1 MISSMSKAEKTKQ
14 LIIEKTADVFNS
26 KGYAAT
32 SLSDITKV
40 TGLTKGSIYG
50 NFDDKEEVVIA
61 AFKFNAKRLRDS
73 MEAAISK
80 EETAYEQLMAMLNF
94 YKTTWKKAASQGGCP
109 MLNAATEADDHLL
122 FLSDAVKENFIAW
135 QNKIA
140 NIIEKG
146 KAEGSFK
153 TNLQSEIYAYT
164 FIMLIEGGI
173 LLSRTLN
180 QITHLN
186 TALDRVKLIIDQE
199 FIH

>member
-1 MISSMSKAEKTKQ
+1 MALFILLIKKTNH
-14 LIIEKTADVFNS
+14 LIFEKTADVFNS

-32 SLSDITKV
+32 SLSDITKI

-73 MEAAISK
+73 MDAATSK
-80 EETAYEQLMAMLNF
+80 AETAYEQLMAMLNF

-122 FLSDAVKENFIAW
+122 FLRDAVKENFIAW
-135 QNKIA
+135 QKKVST
-140 NIIEKG
+140 IIEKG
-146 KAEGSFK
+146 KAEGRFK
-153 TNLQSEIYAYT
+153 VHLQTETYAYT

-199 FIH
+199 IVN

>member
-1 MISSMSKAEKTKQ
+1 MSKAEKTKQ

-32 SLSDITKV
+32 SLSDITKI

-73 MEAAISK
+73 MDAAISK

-122 FLSDAVKENFIAW
+122 FLRDAVKENFIAW
-135 QNKIA
+135 QKKVST
-140 NIIEKG
+140 IIEKG

-153 TNLQSEIYAYT
+153 ADLQTETYAYT

-199 FIH
+199 IVN

>member
-1 MISSMSKAEKTKQ
+1 MSKAEKTKQ
-14 LIIEKTADVFNS
+14 LIIEKTADIFNS

-61 AFKFNAKRLRDS
+61 AFKFNAKRLRDG
-73 MEAAISK
+73 MYLAISK
-80 EETAYEQLMAMLNF
+80 EETAYEQLKAMLNF

-122 FLSDAVKENFIAW
+122 FLRDAVKENFIAW
-135 QNKIA
+135 QKKISM
-140 NIIEKG
+140 IIEKG

-153 TNLQSEIYAYT
+153 TELQTDVYAYT

-186 TALDRVKLIIDQE
+186 TALDRIQLIIDQE

>member
-1 MISSMSKAEKTKQ
+1 MSKAEKTKQ

-80 EETAYEQLMAMLNF
+80 EETAYGQLMAMLNF

-122 FLSDAVKENFIAW
+122 FLRDAVKENFIAW
-135 QNKIA
+135 QKKVSA
-140 NIIEKG
+140 IIEKG

-153 TNLQSEIYAYT
+153 ASLETETYAYT

-186 TALDRVKLIIDQE
+186 TALDRVKMIIDQE
-199 FIH
+199 IIN

>member
-1 MISSMSKAEKTKQ
+1 MSKAEKTKQ

-32 SLSDITKV
+32 SLSDITKI

-50 NFDDKEEVVIA
+50 NFDDKEEVVIE
-61 AFKFNAKRLRDS
+61 AFKFNAKRLRDR
-73 MEAAISK
+73 MDAAISK
-80 EETAYEQLMAMLNF
+80 QQTAYEQLMAMLNF

-122 FLSDAVKENFIAW
+122 FLRDAVKENFIAW
-135 QNKIA
+135 QKKIST
-140 NIIEKG
+140 IIEKG
-146 KAEGSFK
+146 KEEGSFK
-153 TNLQSEIYAYT
+153 ADLQAETYAYT

-199 FIH
+199 IIN

>member
-1 MISSMSKAEKTKQ
+1 MSKAEKTKQ

-32 SLSDITKV
+32 SLSDITKI

-50 NFDDKEEVVIA
+50 NFDDKEEVVIE
-61 AFKFNAKRLRDS
+61 AFKFNAKRLRDR
-73 MEAAISK
+73 MDAAISK
-80 EETAYEQLMAMLNF
+80 EQTAYEQLMAMLNF

-122 FLSDAVKENFIAW
+122 FLRDAVKENFIAW
-135 QNKIA
+135 QKKVSA
-140 NIIEKG
+140 IIEKG
-146 KAEGSFK
+146 KEEGSFK
-153 TNLQSEIYAYT
+153 ADLQAETYAYT

-186 TALDRVKLIIDQE
+186 TVLDRVKLIIDQE
-199 FIH
+199 IIN

>member
-1 MISSMSKAEKTKQ
+1 MSKAEKTKQ

-50 NFDDKEEVVIA
+50 NFDDKEEVVIE

-73 MEAAISK
+73 MDAAISK

-122 FLSDAVKENFIAW
+122 FLRDAVKKNFVAW
-135 QNKIA
+135 QKKVS

-146 KAEGSFK
+146 KAEGSFRAD
-153 TNLQSEIYAYT
+153 LQTETYAYT

-199 FIH
+199 IIN

>member
-1 MISSMSKAEKTKQ
+1 MSKAEKTKQ

-32 SLSDITKV
+32 SLSDITKI

-73 MEAAISK
+73 MDAAISK
-80 EETAYEQLMAMLNF
+80 EETAYEQLIAMLNF

-122 FLSDAVKENFIAW
+122 FLRDVVKENFIAW
-135 QNKIA
+135 QKKVST
-140 NIIEKG
+140 IIEKG

-153 TNLQSEIYAYT
+153 ADLQTETYAYT

-199 FIH
+199 IVN

>member
-1 MISSMSKAEKTKQ
+1 MSKAEKTKQ
-14 LIIEKTADVFNS
+14 LIIEKTADIFNS

-61 AFKFNAKRLRDS
+61 AFKFNAKRLRDG
-73 MEAAISK
+73 MYLAISK
-80 EETAYEQLMAMLNF
+80 EKTAYEQLKAMLNF

-122 FLSDAVKENFIAW
+122 FLRDAVKENFIAW
-135 QNKIA
+135 QKKISM
-140 NIIEKG
+140 IIEKG

-153 TNLQSEIYAYT
+153 TELQTDVYAYT

-186 TALDRVKLIIDQE
+186 TALDRIQLIIDQE

>member
-1 MISSMSKAEKTKQ
+1 MSKAEKTKQ

-80 EETAYEQLMAMLNF
+80 EETSYEQLMAMLNF

-122 FLSDAVKENFIAW
+122 FLRDAVKENFIAW

>member
-1 MISSMSKAEKTKQ
+1 MSKAEKTKR

-73 MEAAISK
+73 MDAAISK

-122 FLSDAVKENFIAW
+122 FLRDAVKENFVAW
-135 QNKIA
+135 QKKVSA
-140 NIIEKG
+140 IIEKG

-153 TNLQSEIYAYT
+153 ANLQTETYAYT

-186 TALDRVKLIIDQE
+186 TALDRIKLIIDQE
-199 FIH
+199 IIH

>member
-1 MISSMSKAEKTKQ
+1 MSKAEKTKQ

-73 MEAAISK
+73 MDAAISK
-80 EETAYEQLMAMLNF
+80 EETAYDQLMAMLNF
-94 YKTTWKKAASQGGCP
+94 YKVTWKKAASQGGCP

-122 FLSDAVKENFIAW
+122 FLRDAVKENFVAW
-135 QNKIA
+135 QKKVST
-140 NIIEKG
+140 IIEKG

-153 TNLQSEIYAYT
+153 ASLQTEMYAYT

-199 FIH
+199 IIN

>member
-1 MISSMSKAEKTKQ
+1 MSKAEKTRQ

-32 SLSDITKV
+32 SLSDITKI

-73 MEAAISK
+73 MDTVISK
-80 EETAYEQLMAMLNF
+80 EETAYEQLMEMLNF

-122 FLSDAVKENFIAW
+122 FLRDAVKENFIAW
-135 QNKIA
+135 QKKVST
-140 NIIEKG
+140 IIEKG
-146 KAEGSFK
+146 KTEGSFK
-153 TNLQSEIYAYT
+153 ADIQTETYAYT

-199 FIH
+199 IVN

>member
-1 MISSMSKAEKTKQ
+1 MSKAEKTKQ

-122 FLSDAVKENFIAW
+122 FLRNAVKENFIAW

>member
-1 MISSMSKAEKTKQ
+1 MSKAEKTKQ

-32 SLSDITKV
+32 SLSDITKI

-73 MEAAISK
+73 MDDAISK

-122 FLSDAVKENFIAW
+122 FLRDAVKENFIAW
-135 QNKIA
+135 QKKVST
-140 NIIEKG
+140 IIEKG

-153 TNLQSEIYAYT
+153 ADLQTETYAYT

-199 FIH
+199 IVN

>member
-1 MISSMSKAEKTKQ
+1 MSKAEKTKQ

-61 AFKFNAKRLRDS
+61 AFKFNAKRLRDG
-73 MEAAISK
+73 MDLAISK
-80 EETAYEQLMAMLNF
+80 EETAYEQLKAMLNF

-122 FLSDAVKENFIAW
+122 FLRDAVKENFIAW
-135 QNKIA
+135 QKKISM
-140 NIIEKG
+140 IIEKG

-153 TNLQSEIYAYT
+153 TELQTETYAYT

-186 TALDRVKLIIDQE
+186 TALDRIQLIIDQE

>member
-1 MISSMSKAEKTKQ
+1 MSKAEKTKQ
-14 LIIEKTADVFNS
+14 LIIEKTADFFNR

-32 SLSDITKV
+32 SLSDITKI

-73 MEAAISK
+73 MDAAISK
-80 EETAYEQLMAMLNF
+80 EDTVYGQLMAMLNF

-122 FLSDAVKENFIAW
+122 FLQDTVKENFIAW
-135 QNKIA
+135 QKKIST
-140 NIIEKG
+140 IIEKG

-153 TNLQSEIYAYT
+153 AGLQTETYAYT
-164 FIMLIEGGI
+164 FVMLIEGGI

-199 FIH
+199 IIN